1 MLWRDES
8 STARW
13 EEASSLAEDEDIGDT
28 GFEEEDEKDDHPS
41 AEKR

>member
-1 MLWRDES
+1 MAGRIEY
-8 STARW
+8 RQMGRGK
-13 EEASSLAEDEDIGDT
+13 ASSLAEDEDIGDT